1 MRLSYSVILAVFGT
15 IPSHAFHHQSGQD
28 TLRFGSPESVGLLSA
43 PLRQLETNITGY
55 QQPANYGVFTH
66 NEIHPIEPS
75 SAVIVGHDRTIV
87 SLLASGKMLLYADAN
102 GTELPASQQLPAQ
115 TDTIYDMASLTKLF
129 TTVAA
134 LREMDTGRLSLN
146 RTVASYMPSFSAN
159 GKENITVLMLLTHTS
174 GFAPDPEPPLYDPAY
189 KIVQQRTAAIL
200 NQSLRNTPG
209 STYLYSDLNFMS
221 LGLLLE
227 HITHKK
233 LDELIREYTNPLGM
247 RDTFFNRD
255 NIEGPA
261 FPFYPRMAAEEYQIE
276 VLGPMEPQRPQR
288 PQPVRGTV
296 HDENAWAL
304 DGVSG
309 HAGLFS
315 TVEDTAVF
323 CEMILNNGTYGGHRI
338 LSPEVVDLIFHNFNA
353 RFPGNEHG
361 LGFEL
366 NQYYT
371 AGPMASLQ
379 TASHTGFTGTA
390 LVIDRPSN
398 TFFLLFANRVHP
410 NRNWSSNNIARE
422 ALGYW
427 VAESLGRDVSFP
439 PL

>member
-1 MRLSYSVILAVFGT
+1 MRLSYPFVLVIFGT
-15 IPSHAFHHQSGQD
+15 IASHAFHHQSSQD

-43 PLRQLETNITGY
+43 PLRQLVTNITGY
-55 QQPANYGVFTH
+55 QQPANYGAFTH
-66 NEIHPIEPS
+66 NEIHPIQPS

-87 SLLASGKMLLYADAN
+87 SLFASGKMLLYADAN
-102 GTELPASQQLPAQ
+102 GTELPASQQLPAR

-134 LREMDTGRLSLN
+134 LREMDAGRLSLN
-146 RTVASYMPSFSAN
+146 RTVTSYIPSFAAN
-159 GKENITVLMLLTHTS
+159 GKENITILMLLTHTS
-174 GFAPDPEPPLYDPAY
+174 GFAPDPEPPLYDPVY
-189 KIVQQRTAAIL
+189 KTVKERNAAIL
-200 NQSLRNTPG
+200 NQSLRNPPG

-233 LDELIREYTNPLGM
+233 LDELIRDFTNPLGM
-247 RDTFFNRD
+247 HDTFFNRG

-276 VLGPMEPQRPQR
+276 VLGPMEPQR

-315 TVEDTAVF
+315 TVEDTAIF
-323 CEMILNNGTYGGHRI
+323 CQMILNNGTYGGHRI
-338 LSPEVVDLIFHNFNA
+338 LSPEVVDLIFHNLNA
-353 RFPGNEHG
+353 RFPGDEHG

-379 TASHTGFTGTA
+379 TASHTGFTGTT

-410 NRNWSSNNIARE
+410 NRSWSSNNIARE

-427 VAESLGRDVSFP
+427 VAKSLGRDVPFP
-439 PL
+439 TL